1 MQVKF
6 KNMIINETIEF
17 FYGLK
22 LKGRQSRMRSKLIK
36 LLNER
41 SQEFVEQQQELL
53 KEHCN
58 LDEQGNPKIIKKDGN
73 EVYDIK
79 DLEAYAK
86 DRQELFEEEYIIEGA
101 DNQLMLKTVREILDE
116 CDVELSGRKAVLYDH
131 LCEIFKVDEDIN
143 EDDN

>member
-6 KNMIINETIEF
+6 KNMIINEAIEF
-17 FYGLK
+17 FYELK

-101 DNQLMLKTVREILDE
+101 DNQLMLRTVREILDE

>member
-17 FYGLK
+17 FYELK

-101 DNQLMLKTVREILDE
+101 DNQLMLRTVREILDE

-143 EDDN
+143 EDDD